1 VRSVVNTRIAP
12 GQIRLDASTVC
23 QLKCPSCPTTTGQ
36 VAKFLKSG
44 FLKVDDFRKLLDDN
58 PQLTLIELSNW
69 GEVLLNPQLPQ
80 ILQYAYEKSVQLT
93 LRNGVNLNTAKPEIL
108 ESLVKYQVRYITCSI
123 DGASPETYSVYRVR
137 GDFNRV
143 IANIERIN
151 EFKQQYHSPYPKL
164 TYQFVMFGHNE
175 HEVQQARA
183 LAARLDMKFAPKLNW
198 DDLYDEPFSPVRDH
212 DLIARESGLG
222 VSNRAEYKEK
232 FGQAFAT
239 RSFCREMWTAPQV
252 NFDGRVI
259 GCCIN
264 HWDDYGNAFKDGLFK
279 VLNNER
285 MRYARS
291 MLLGKAKERVDIAC
305 TGCKFYQA
313 MKENGSWIRQAD
325 IGQPASRIFAT
336 IRSMVPARL
345 RQVRKHLA
353 SLLASVESRDT

>member
-1 VRSVVNTRIAP
+1 MGNTKIAP
-12 GQIRLDASTVC
+12 DQIRLDASTIC
-23 QLKCPSCPTTTGQ
+23 QLKCPSCPTTSGAI
-36 VAKFLKSG
+36 AKFLKSG
-44 FLKVDDFRKLLDDN
+44 FLKFDDFRKLVDDN
-58 PQLTLIELSNW
+58 PQIKLIELSNW
-69 GEVLLNPQLPQ
+69 GEALLNPQLPR

-93 LRNGVNLNTAKPEIL
+93 LGNGVNLNTAKAGIL
-108 ESLVKYQVRYITCSI
+108 ESLVKYQVLYITCSI
-123 DGASPETYSVYRVR
+123 DGASPETYSRYRVR

-151 EFKQQYHSPYPKL
+151 EFKRQYHSPYPKL

-175 HEVQQARA
+175 HEIRQARA
-183 LAARLDMKFAPKLNW
+183 LAARLDMKFVPKLNW
-198 DDLYDEPFSPVRDH
+198 DDLYDEAFSPVRDH

-222 VSNRAEYKEK
+222 IANRAEYKEK
-232 FGQAFAT
+232 FGHAWAQKPI
-239 RSFCREMWTAPQV
+239 CGEMWTAPQV

-259 GCCIN
+259 GCCVN

-291 MLLGKAKERVDIAC
+291 MLLGEAKERVDIAC
-305 TGCKFYQA
+305 TRCKFYQA

-325 IGQPASRIFAT
+325 IGQSASRISAA
-336 IRSMVPARL
+336 IRSMVPTGL
-345 RQVRKHLA
+345 RQVGKHLA